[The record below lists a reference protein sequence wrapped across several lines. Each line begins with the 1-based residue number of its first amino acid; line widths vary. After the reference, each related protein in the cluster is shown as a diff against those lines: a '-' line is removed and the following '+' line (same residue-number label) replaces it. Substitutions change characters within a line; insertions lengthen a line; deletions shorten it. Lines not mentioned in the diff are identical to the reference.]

1 MTRLL
6 VARGTV
12 LPFDAAFS
20 VLEDH
25 DVLVEGNRITAI
37 APAGTLEGPFDRV
50 LWAGRFARAGLAP
63 QVGQVLGLELGQVCQ
78 FAEQLPLEHA
88 VWQRGPQ
95 RAGVA
100 GHVGA
105 AFRGG
110 QVAAL
115 AGHLQ

>member
-37 APAGTLEGPFDRV
+37 APAGTLEM
-50 LWAGRFARAGLAP
+50 L
-63 QVGQVLGLELGQVCQ
+63 LG
-78 FAEQLPLEHA
+78 
-88 VWQRGPQ
+88 
-95 RAGVA
+95 GVA
-100 GHVGA
+100 RYIAQAKG
-105 AFRGG
+105 
-110 QVAAL
+110 
-115 AGHLQ
+115 